1 MLSNEIS
8 AERLPTHYPLTST
21 AQQVSTFYSPELV
34 QYLREIGSYKVLSRD
49 ESEQLAI
56 RYQQNGD
63 EEAGRELILA
73 NLRLVVKIALGY
85 QKYWANNFIDLVQ
98 EGNIGLVRAV
108 KKFDPYR
115 GIKFSYYASYWIKAH
130 ILKFIVD
137 NWRLVK
143 ICTTQAMR
151 KLFFNLNK
159 ERNSL
164 EMQGIKVDNELLAKR
179 LKVKPHE
186 IEDAGKRINFSD
198 QSLDAPISQDNKYTL
213 QGIIAADNAAPE
225 ELTARQE
232 IQTRVREALSAA
244 DSGLNDRERCILQTR
259 LLNDEPATLQEIA
272 QKFKLSRERIRQLE
286 QQLLKKLKV
295 FMLQAMPDLAY

>member
-1 MLSNEIS
+1 MLSNAMS
-8 AERLPTHYPLTST
+8 TDKLPAHYPLTST

-159 ERNSL
+159 ERKSL
-164 EMQGIKVDNELLAKR
+164 EMQGIRVDNELLAKR
-179 LKVKPHE
+179 LKVKPCE

-198 QSLDAPISQDNKYTL
+198 QSLDAPISQDSKYTL
-213 QGIIAADNAAPE
+213 QGIIAAENAAPE
-225 ELTARQE
+225 EITARQE
-232 IQTRVREALSAA
+232 VQLRVREALSAA
-244 DSGLNDRERCILQTR
+244 DASLNDRERCILKSR

-295 FMLQAMPDLAY
+295 FVLQAMPDMA